1 MITMPDLD
9 TSEKRD
15 SQRSSAKRF
24 FRVAV
29 PVLILLLAGG
39 IALMYYVGEWRLRQ
53 AAETAGI
60 EKQRYERLLDEQVL
74 DIQRSDVRLF
84 SLPLAWAIRRELIQQ
99 NYGQV
104 EEYFIELI
112 KHKQFRSVMLLDP
125 DGSVRISTDRK
136 LQGSAFSELYPGM
149 NALSQQVVSYSLS
162 EGSSIYLVPVMGL
175 NERIG
180 TIAFVY
186 SYSRI
191 ARPQ

>member
-1 MITMPDLD
+1 MENQDVSGKQERRT
-9 TSEKRD
+9 
-15 SQRSSAKRF
+15 AGARF

-39 IALMYYVGEWRLRQ
+39 MVLMYYAGEWRLRE
-53 AAETAGI
+53 ASENAGR
-60 EKQRYERLLDEQVL
+60 EKQRYERLLDEQAL

-84 SLPLAWAIRRELIQQ
+84 AIPLAWAIRRELIQQ

-112 KHKQFRSVMLLDP
+112 RHKQFRSVMLLDP
-125 DGSVRISTDRK
+125 DGTVRIATDRK
-136 LQGSAFSELYPGM
+136 LQGSTFSSLYPGM
-149 NALSQQVVSYSLS
+149 DALSQQVVSYSIS
-162 EGSSIYLVPVMGL
+162 EGSSMFLVPVMGL

-186 SYSRI
+186 SFSRLV
-191 ARPQ
+191 RPQ